1 MVRGEPPCAARG
13 ADKVACLAL
22 IVIQK
27 VILAFLG
34 VYLRLQVFYTMVVNV
49 YLNITLTGER

>member
-1 MVRGEPPCAARG
+1 MNCDVLLEVLTRWRDAI
-13 ADKVACLAL
+13 LAL

-34 VYLRLQVFYTMVVNV
+34 VYLRFCRLVVNV
-49 YLNITLTGER
+49 YLNVVLTGES